1 MTQADVRKYS
11 VQATSTDTFGRVL
24 CASRNHH
31 FVVDGPAENGCPGEA
46 ITPAEVFL
54 SGIAS
59 CGVELVQ
66 VVAKRQNIPLESISV
81 TISGVIDRS
90 APVRSDVTLF
100 NRVRLQFYMKGV
112 SEEQSAELI
121 EAFKGR

>member
-1 MTQADVRKYS
+1 MTQADIRQYS
-11 VQATSTDTFGRVL
+11 VRATSTDTFGRVL

-90 APVRSDVTLF
+90 APVRPDVTLF